1 MPHRYAEEDSDLKAQ
16 RTPLP
21 ARQLAILLLLRFCE
35 SASTFVIFP
44 FLSELLA
51 LVAGGDDAKV
61 GYYSGLMELIRQ
73 SITLVSVMY
82 WSRLSDRI
90 GRKPVLLL
98 GTFALAISTTSF
110 GLSKT
115 FVGLV
120 LSRCIF
126 TALNSNAGTPPDL
139 RANIT
144 ELNSAP
150 SGVIKSMV
158 GEITDHT
165 NSADAFALLHVPWAV
180 GSSFGAFIG
189 GWLARPHD
197 HFPESFAE
205 PIWVTYPYLLPCAV
219 TASIAL
225 FACFIILIFLRECQT
240 VTAGYFYKTR
250 SFELDDETEPL
261 LRSDTTASNTL
272 KTQEELVPLRSLL
285 HKKTLIP
292 ILNYVCIASLH
303 YAYNAIQPLFLAM
316 PVSIGGLALPPRAVG
331 LILGTY
337 GITNSIFQTFMLGR
351 LVRRFGV
358 KAVFMAAITAFIPI
372 FTFSPLMNL
381 VVLTEGFCPAV
392 WVMLAVQLSCALVME
407 LGYGCVY
414 MFITAAAPNKR
425 SLGATN
431 GLAQT
436 LVSIGRMVMPVMA
449 STLLSLSIVH
459 HIFWGYAAYIVLVTF
474 TVGGVWLAS
483 HLPSSLE

>member
-1 MPHRYAEEDSDLKAQ
+1 MPHLFVEGDTDLKAQ

-21 ARQLAILLLLRFCE
+21 VGQLAILLLLRFCE
-35 SASTFVIFP
+35 SSSTFVIFP
-44 FLSELLA
+44 FLNELLA
-51 LVAGGDDAKV
+51 SVTGGDDAKV

-73 SITLVSVMY
+73 SISLISVMY
-82 WSRLSDRI
+82 WSRLSDHI

-98 GTFALAISTTSF
+98 GTFALAISTVSL

-115 FVGLV
+115 FLSLV

-126 TALNSNAGTPPDL
+126 TALNSNA
-139 RANIT
+139 
-144 ELNSAP
+144 
-150 SGVIKSMV
+150 GVIKSMV

-165 NSADAFALLHVPWAV
+165 NSADAFALLHVPWAA
-180 GSSFGAFIG
+180 GSSFGAFAG

-197 HFPESFAE
+197 HFSERFAD
-205 PIWVTYPYLLPCAV
+205 PFWVTYPYLLPCAV
-219 TASIAL
+219 TAAIAT
-225 FACFIILIFLRECQT
+225 FACLVILAFLRETIQ
-240 VTAGYFYKTR
+240 ADG
-250 SFELDDETEPL
+250 SMEPL
-261 LRSDTTASNTL
+261 LGSHTTPNTQDI
-272 KTQEELVPLRSLL
+272 KDEPVPLKSLL

-292 ILNYVCIASLH
+292 IFNYVCIASLH

-316 PVSIGGLALPPRAVG
+316 PVTIGGLGLAPREVG
-331 LILGTY
+331 FILGTY
-337 GITNSIFQTFMLGR
+337 GIANSIFQTVMLGR

-358 KAVFMAAITAFIPI
+358 KAVFMAAVTAFIPI

-381 VVLTEGFCPAV
+381 LVSEEGFSYIV
-392 WVMLAVQLSCALVME
+392 WIMLAFQLSCALVME

-436 LVSIGRMVMPVMA
+436 LVSIGRMVMP
-449 STLLSLSIVH
+449 
-459 HIFWGYAAYIVLVTF
+459 
-474 TVGGVWLAS
+474 
-483 HLPSSLE
+483 